1 MELRP
6 RATTPFNTRE
16 RHNIVELRESGFSI
30 RHVKRVTG
38 ASRSSQGAFLR
49 AHRQGQ
55 SLEPAIPN
63 RKGIRNPMAKIT
75 PEWENKLIELLDTPG
90 TLTNAELN
98 QKLEAATGISVDE
111 STIVRHRQ
119 KRRSTRKRT
128 TRVEVLDN
136 PDKTRAAQ
144 KDFRILLDPSTGTV
158 PFQFCTST
166 DEAGFNSNE
175 VPTYGYSR
183 VWQTRRVNPARTLSG
198 GSYRDNKS
206 RVPVKKAKTR
216 AFRKHLCLTIGLNES
231 RPVQHFKIIDKF
243 YGGKEFL
250 AYVQERTVTEE
261 FKYAVG
267 QLGPP
272 PRIQEVEGSRPALH
286 RGSLRGQGHRYCVG
300 PAWVSSIHPG
310 RAGPQL
316 CARGNQA
323 RRHQVREEWT
333 VEKRG
338 DAPRAHEGSQEDHV
352 RASEGLVP
360 SQLSPNLPEEDLS
373 GGAGLR
379 NRIGFRPVSV
389 L

>member
-111 STIVRHRQ
+111 STIVWHRQ
-119 KRRSTRKRT
+119 KWRSTRKRT
-128 TRVEVLDN
+128 TPVEVLDN
-136 PDKTRAAQ
+136 PDTTRAAQ

-158 PFQFCTST
+158 PYQFCTST

-198 GSYRDNKS
+198 GSYRDNRS
-206 RVPVKKAKTR
+206 RVSVKKAKTR

-261 FKYAVG
+261 FKYD
-267 QLGPP
+267 LLDNWGPHRASKKLKAQGLP
-272 PRIQEVEGSRPALH
+272 SIEEAYEAKGIDIVWVP
-286 RGSLRGQGHRYCVG
+286 RGSPQFTPVEQALNFVRGEIKRAATKYAKSGQWKNEEMHRELTKALKKITYE
-300 PAWVSSIHPG
+300 
-310 RAGPQL
+310 
-316 CARGNQA
+316 
-323 RRHQVREEWT
+323 QVKGWY
-333 VEKRG
+333 
-338 DAPRAHEGSQEDHV
+338 
-352 RASEGLVP
+352 RASFRQIFP
-360 SQLSPNLPEEDLS
+360 KKTIPEE
-373 GGAGLR
+373 
-379 NRIGFRPVSV
+379 PV
-389 L
+389 